1 MIRPVDMLRIALG
14 AIMVPTALAY
24 FLPDLLPWVRT
35 AQWQGAMATRL
46 MGQLDASGL
55 LAVAKFIQLTG
66 GIALLLN
73 RAVPFALAA
82 MVAVNVC
89 GAFVAVLIDGG
100 VLLSLL
106 ALAVLALNVVLMLA
120 YLPAYRGVLALR
132 ALADG
137 ESPQPGENYG
147 PAPDRRGVVLLA
159 GRAGSQQRYRAGRAG
174 AACARSAGEFR
185 RRARPLRERG
195 HARARP
201 LRHHFNFSGSSTW
214 MRLG

>member
-14 AIMVPTALAY
+14 AITVPTALAY

-55 LAVAKFIQLTG
+55 LAVAKFIQLAG

-89 GAFVAVLIDGG
+89 GAFVAALIDGG

-106 ALAVLALNVVLMLA
+106 APAVLALNVVLMLA

-137 ESPQPGENYG
+137 ESAQPGENYESLFVIPLSRASRKACLIAALPLIG
-147 PAPDRRGVVLLA
+147 AAWFFWQVVPGLNSLTGLIVLVLPALALLA
-159 GRAGSQQRYRAGRAG
+159 NFGRARGR
-174 AACARSAGEFR
+174 
-185 RRARPLRERG
+185 
-195 HARARP
+195 
-201 LRHHFNFSGSSTW
+201 
-214 MRLG
+214 

>member
-55 LAVAKFIQLTG
+55 LAVAKFIQLAG

-89 GAFVAVLIDGG
+89 GSFVAALIDGG

-137 ESPQPGENYG
+137 ESPQPGENYESLFVIPLSG
-147 PAPDRRGVVLLA
+147 ASRKACLIAALPLIGAAWFFWQVVPGLNSLTGLIVLVLPALALLA
-159 GRAGSQQRYRAGRAG
+159 N
-174 AACARSAGEFR
+174 FV
-185 RRARPLRERG
+185 RARGR
-195 HARARP
+195 
-201 LRHHFNFSGSSTW
+201 
-214 MRLG
+214 